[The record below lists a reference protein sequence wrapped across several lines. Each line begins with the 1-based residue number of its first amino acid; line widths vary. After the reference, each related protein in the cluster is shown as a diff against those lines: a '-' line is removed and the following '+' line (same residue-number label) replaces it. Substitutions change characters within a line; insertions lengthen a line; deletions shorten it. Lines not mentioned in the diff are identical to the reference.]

1 MKAIMVGA
9 MLAVMLA
16 ACGGGEG
23 DVAKVGDPT
32 AQPPATLQIPEKSA
46 CSTTYPTPV
55 DCVKK

>member
-1 MKAIMVGA
+1 MKAIVVGA
-9 MLAVMLA
+9 MLAMVLA
-16 ACGGGEG
+16 ACGGGEE

-46 CSTTYPTPV
+46 CSTTYPVPA